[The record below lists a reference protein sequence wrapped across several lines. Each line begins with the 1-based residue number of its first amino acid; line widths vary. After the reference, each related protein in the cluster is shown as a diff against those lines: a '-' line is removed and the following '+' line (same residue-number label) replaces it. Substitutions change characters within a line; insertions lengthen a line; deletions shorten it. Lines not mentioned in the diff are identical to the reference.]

1 MVSSSQRSS
10 LTILE
15 DRSLRRAR
23 SREYPRTAFRSTP
36 IDALPTPPARRGL
49 SRSRFFVGLAAGAAA
64 CFLAL
69 FLTAAAIVAVQAWLK
84 PLPVEFA
91 DLKPAVGEP
100 APVFVLKD
108 LDGKDYRL
116 SDRLGRTPLVIEF
129 GSATCPYCVGAAEG
143 MDDLA
148 RRDEGKAEFLFI
160 YCREAHPDEAG
171 MRMLTSQEELP
182 VLPQTR
188 EGEDRAGRRGCIAP
202 RSSRGRACW
211 WMWTALEASRTCTE
225 AARIR

>member
-1 MVSSSQRSS
+1 M
-10 LTILE
+10 
-15 DRSLRRAR
+15 
-23 SREYPRTAFRSTP
+23 
-36 IDALPTPPARRGL
+36 
-49 SRSRFFVGLAAGAAA
+49 
-64 CFLAL
+64 
-69 FLTAAAIVAVQAWLK
+69 QAWLK

-188 EGEDRAGRRGCIAP
+188 EGEDRARRARLYCSAKQPRACVLVDVDGPGSVQNLYGGGQNQVIVIDATGHIAD
-202 RSSRGRACW
+202 SSRP
-211 WMWTALEASRTCTE
+211 SPDRTELTLFLKAHCS
-225 AARIR
+225 AP